1 MQKVNKC
8 TIALAVDS
16 RQSLPQVSRLLP
28 LAWGMSS
35 TCQEQAPPGLGDVFN
50 MSGAGC
56 AGCQVPFFRGYC
68 FKEELTNDV
77 TQLLFTMSC
86 KGSALYLA

>member
-56 AGCQVPFFRGYC
+56 AGCQVLPLAWGMSSTC
-68 FKEELTNDV
+68 QEQAVQDV
-77 TQLLFTMSC
+77 RCHSLEVT
-86 KGSALYLA
+86 ALKKS